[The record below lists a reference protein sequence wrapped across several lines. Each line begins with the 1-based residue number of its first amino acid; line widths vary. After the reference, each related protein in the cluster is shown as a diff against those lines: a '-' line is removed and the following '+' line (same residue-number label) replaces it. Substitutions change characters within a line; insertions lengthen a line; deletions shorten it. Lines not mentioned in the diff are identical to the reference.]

1 MPLTLDTNWNPTS
14 WRQKE
19 ADYQPSY
26 NDLDELA
33 AVIKQLETL
42 PPLVTSWEVRTL
54 KAQLAEAARGER
66 FLLQGGDCAERFDE
80 CTAEIITNR
89 LKILLQMSLVLV
101 FGLKKRVV
109 RVGRFAGQYA
119 KPRSSDIETCGGQSL
134 PSYRG
139 DIINGIAFTPEARRP
154 DPQRMLQAYSSSAM
168 TLNLVRALGESGFA
182 DLHHPE
188 YWKLNFVQHAP
199 LAAEYREMVDAIK
212 NAVSFMET
220 VSDSPLHSLE
230 RATFFTSHEAL
241 HLPYE
246 QALTRFVPHQKG
258 AYNLSTHFPW
268 IGMRTAQEN
277 SAHVEYARGIANPIG
292 IKIGPSMRPAA
303 LLKLVDALDPN
314 NEPGRLTCICRFGAD
329 AIGANLPPLV
339 EAVKRE
345 GRTVLWT
352 SDPMHGN
359 TEMTMSGIKTRRF
372 ENILSELEQAFDI
385 LQACGSHLG
394 GVHFELTGENV
405 TECTGGAVGLEDA
418 DLEHAYTSQV
428 DPRLN
433 YEQALEMAFL
443 IVRKSNRMATDHVR
457 TFHARTS

>member
-1 MPLTLDTNWNPTS
+1 MQTIPVTFEGESEWSPAS
-14 WRQKE
+14 WRQRT
-19 ADYQPSY
+19 ARYQPIY
-26 NDLDELA
+26 EDESEFQ
-33 AVIKQLETL
+33 AVISQLEEL
-42 PPLVTSWEVRTL
+42 PPIVTSWEIESL
-54 KAQLAEAARGER
+54 KDQLAEAARGER
-66 FLLQGGDCAERFDE
+66 FVLQGGDCAERFDE
-80 CTAEIITNR
+80 CTADIITNR

-119 KPRSSDIETCGGQSL
+119 KPRSSDTETREGITL

-139 DIINGIAFTPEARRP
+139 DMINGIEFTREARRA
-154 DPQRMLQAYSSSAM
+154 DPQRMLGAYARSAM

-188 YWKLNFVQHAP
+188 YWSLNFVRQAP
-199 LAAEYREMVDAIK
+199 LASHYREMVEAIRK
-212 NAVSFMET
+212 AVSFMET

-230 RATFFTSHEAL
+230 RATFYTSHEAL

-246 QALTRFVPHQKG
+246 EALTRFVPHQQG

-268 IGMRTAQEN
+268 IGMRTAQAD
-277 SAHVEYARGIANPIG
+277 SAHVEYARGICNPIG
-292 IKIGPSMRPAA
+292 VKVGPGVQSDV
-303 LLKLVDALDPN
+303 LLRLIEALDPHD
-314 NEPGRLTCICRFGAD
+314 EPGRLTLICRFGAD
-329 AIGANLPPLV
+329 RIGGALPPLV

-359 TEMTMSGIKTRRF
+359 TEVTGTGIKTRRF
-372 ENILSELEQAFDI
+372 ENILSELAQAFEI
-385 LQACGSHLG
+385 LSASGLHLG

-405 TECTGGAVGLEDA
+405 TECTGGAAGLSEA
-418 DLEHAYTSQV
+418 DLGHSYTSQV

-433 YEQALEMAFL
+433 CEQALEMAFL
-443 IVRKSNRMATDHVR
+443 IVKRGNVGM
-457 TFHARTS
+457 

>member
-1 MPLTLDTNWNPTS
+1 MPVTAEPIWSPTS
-14 WRQKE
+14 WRRKD
-19 ADYQPSY
+19 ARYQPIY
-26 NDLDELA
+26 ENERELR
-33 AVIKQLETL
+33 AVIAQLETL

-101 FGLKKRVV
+101 FGLKKRVL

-119 KPRSSDIETCGGQSL
+119 KPRSSDEETSNGVTL

-139 DIINGIAFTPEARRP
+139 DIINGIDFTPEARRP
-154 DPQRMLQAYSSSAM
+154 DPQRMLRAYSSSAM

-188 YWKLNFVQHAP
+188 YWSLNFVQHAP
-199 LAAEYREMVDAIK
+199 LASEYREMVDAIK

-246 QALTRFVPHQKG
+246 QALTRFVPHQTG

-268 IGMRTAQEN
+268 IGMRTAHLD
-277 SAHVEYARGIANPIG
+277 SAHVEYARGIVNPIG
-292 IKIGPSMRPAA
+292 VKIGPSLRPAT
-303 LLKLVDALDPN
+303 LLKLIEALDPDN
-314 NEPGRLTCICRFGAD
+314 DPGRLTLICRFGAD
-329 AIGANLPPLV
+329 EIGDSLPPLV

-359 TEMTMSGIKTRRF
+359 TETTSTGIKTRRF
-372 ENILSELEQAFDI
+372 ENILSELEQAFEI
-385 LQACGSHLG
+385 LQACGMHLG

-405 TECTGGAVGLEDA
+405 TECTGGAIGLEDA

-443 IVRKSNRMATDHVR
+443 IVR
-457 TFHARTS
+457 TSGR